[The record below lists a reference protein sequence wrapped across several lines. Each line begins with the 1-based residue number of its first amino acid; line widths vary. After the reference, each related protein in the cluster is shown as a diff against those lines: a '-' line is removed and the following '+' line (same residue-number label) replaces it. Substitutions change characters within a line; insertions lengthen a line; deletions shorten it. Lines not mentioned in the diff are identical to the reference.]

1 MSGSEARELLQRLRL
16 DLHQPSVTLKCR
28 CDNLETVYVLLS
40 EAGEVLAS
48 DCGRSF
54 EYLSRGTD
62 ATYQPLGALD
72 MGAVAEACRRSGAA
86 LKDDDPEGYPRIECG
101 VAPAGSVADA
111 VGRVAEAVDGLF
123 QLALRADLRW

>member
-16 DLHQPSVTLKCR
+16 DLGQPSVALECW

-48 DCGRSF
+48 DRGESF
-54 EYLSRGTD
+54 AYLIRGTD
-62 ATYQPLGALD
+62 GTYQPLAALD
-72 MGAVAEACRRSGAA
+72 MVAVAECCRRSGAA
-86 LKDDDPEGYPRIECG
+86 LRDDDSEGHPRIECG
-101 VAPAGSVADA
+101 VAPTGSVAEA

-123 QLALRADLRW
+123 QLALRDDLR